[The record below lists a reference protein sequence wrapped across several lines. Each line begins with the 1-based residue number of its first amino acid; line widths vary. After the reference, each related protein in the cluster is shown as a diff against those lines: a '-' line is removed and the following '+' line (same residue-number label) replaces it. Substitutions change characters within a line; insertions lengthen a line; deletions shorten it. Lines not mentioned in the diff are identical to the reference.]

1 MLDRDFRFNLEMAET
16 IGLSGAVLLEYLKG
30 SGTKNSKI
38 EDLLSTLSFWD
49 ENELMGVLI
58 DLNVR
63 GLIDLDT
70 NKKMVSLAGAG
81 KKTKLTTPK
90 KIQKN
95 NIQKNWVPS
104 EDVLEILVRSGM
116 EESFINNLI
125 PEFVIYWS
133 ERPDV
138 LISYNSKFIEHA
150 RLKWAQHNAEVE
162 TKRAPTTIDSDW
174 NPSEDCL
181 DIIKMTGIDLAFVE
195 QHLPEF
201 ILYWK
206 EDGRAFTSWDIKFL
220 DFIKRKWNFNVEES
234 SNGHKEE
241 FDFYDPYKETVGS
254 PEKSNSETLANL
266 RDKYKI

>member
-1 MLDRDFRFNLEMAET
+1 VNKKFTFNLEMAET
-16 IGLSGAVLLEYLKG
+16 IGLNNAVLLEYLKE
-30 SGTKNSKI
+30 SSSKKI
-38 EDLLSTLSFWD
+38 KLQELLSEVPFWD
-49 ENELMGVLI
+49 ENELMAILI

-63 GLIDLDT
+63 GLITLDT
-70 NKKMVSLAGAG
+70 EKKLVSIATTNS
-81 KKTKLTTPK
+81 KTKITTPK
-90 KIQKN
+90 KIQKTN
-95 NIQKNWVPS
+95 MQKDWAPS
-104 EDVLEILVRSGM
+104 DDVLEILVRSGM
-116 EESFINNLI
+116 DESFINELI

-150 RLKWAQHNAEVE
+150 RLKWAQHNAEAN
-162 TKRAPTTIDSDW
+162 TKKAPSVIASDW
-174 NPSEDCL
+174 APSDDCL
-181 DIIKMTGIDLAFVE
+181 DIIKMTGIDISFA
-195 QHLPEF
+195 QKYLPEF

-220 DFIKRKWNFNVEES
+220 DFIKQKWNFNLEGS

-254 PEKSNSETLANL
+254 PSKTSSKTLTNL

>member
-1 MLDRDFRFNLEMAET
+1 MDKDFRFSLEMAET
-16 IGLSGAVLLEYLKG
+16 LGLNGAVLLEYLKV
-30 SGTKNSKI
+30 SDTKNTKI
-38 EDLLSTLSFWD
+38 EQLLNDLSFWD
-49 ENELMGVLI
+49 ENELMAVLI

-63 GLIDLDT
+63 GLIELDT
-70 NKKMVSLAGAG
+70 NKKVVAIAGSG
-81 KKTKLTTPK
+81 KKSKLATPK
-90 KIQKN
+90 KIQRTNMQN
-95 NIQKNWVPS
+95 NWEPS
-104 EDVLEILVRSGM
+104 DDVLEILIRSGM

-162 TKRAPTTIDSDW
+162 TKRAPTTITSDW
-174 NPSEDCL
+174 NPSDDCL
-181 DIIKMTGIDLAFVE
+181 DIVKMTGIDKAFVD
-195 QHLPEF
+195 QYLPEF

-220 DFIKRKWNFNVEES
+220 DYIKKKWNFNVEES
-234 SNGHKEE
+234 SNGHKQE
-241 FDFYDPYKETVGS
+241 FDFYDPSKETVGS
-254 PEKSNSETLANL
+254 PEKSNSETLSNL